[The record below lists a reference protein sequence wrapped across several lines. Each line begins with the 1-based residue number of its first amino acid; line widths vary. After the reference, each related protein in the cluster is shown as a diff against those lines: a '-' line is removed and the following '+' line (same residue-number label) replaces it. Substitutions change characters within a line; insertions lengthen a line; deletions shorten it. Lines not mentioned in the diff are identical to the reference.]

1 MKSLG
6 SFYIIISD
14 IFSSCVAIHTAADK
28 YVFRAGSHDHVPQ
41 GKVAFGLAQVSFLFS
56 HGSFRWIF
64 QVYRSLNWCKILDS
78 SSPY

>member
-41 GKVAFGLAQVSFLFS
+41 GKVAFGLAQVSFLF
-56 HGSFRWIF
+56 FTRIF
-64 QVYRSLNWCKILDS
+64 PVELSGLQVVKLV
-78 SSPY
+78 